1 MFEAAQRSAGS
12 RSEARPP
19 GQMMNGDTAVRVAWD
34 PGHRPDGHV
43 LGDEIGAPRAFGPFD
58 RQQAGPT

>member
-1 MFEAAQRSAGS
+1 
-12 RSEARPP
+12 
-19 GQMMNGDTAVRVAWD
+19 MNGDTAVRVAWD